1 MKAPHTNK
9 APRLRIGGSPVHPPL
24 TYIPATFLL
33 TGPLC
38 DLAATRTGSK
48 DLAKA
53 GYWQQ
58 LVAAVMAPV
67 VALTGLLDWLRMPP
81 DAPGKGI
88 GMAHALL
95 NYTAAGVTGWHLLR
109 RRAKPQDVK
118 RIDPRASA
126 AVLGIVAV
134 SAHLGG
140 ELAYRYGVRSE
151 RAQPLRDGG

>member
-1 MKAPHTNK
+1 MKAPHTEK
-9 APRLRIGGSPVHPPL
+9 APKLRIFGSPVHPPL

-38 DLAATRTGSK
+38 DIAAVRTGSK

-58 LVAAVMAPV
+58 AVAAAMAPV
-67 VALTGLLDWLRMPP
+67 VALTGLLDWLRLPS
-81 DAPGKGI
+81 DAPGKGL
-88 GMAHALL
+88 GAVHALL
-95 NYTAAGVTGWHLLR
+95 NYLGAGLTVWGLLK

-118 RIDPRASA
+118 RIDPRVSA
-126 AVLGIVAV
+126 AVLGVVAV

-140 ELAYRYGVRSE
+140 ELAYRHGLRSE
-151 RAQPLRDGG
+151 KAQPL

>member
-24 TYIPATFLL
+24 TYIPVAFLL
-33 TGPLC
+33 TGPVC
-38 DLAATRTGSK
+38 DLLARKTRSK

-67 VALTGLLDWLRMPP
+67 VMLTGLLDWLRIPSG
-81 DAPGKGI
+81 APGKTLGI
-88 GMAHALL
+88 LHATL
-95 NYTAAGVTGWHLLR
+95 NYAAAGLTGYGLLR

-118 RIDPRASA
+118 RIDPRVSA
-126 AVLGIVAV
+126 AVLGLVAV
-134 SAHLGG
+134 SGHLGG
-140 ELAYRYGVRSE
+140 ELAYNKGVRAE
-151 RAQPLRDGG
+151 QAQPLR

>member
-1 MKAPHTNK
+1 MKPPHTNK

-38 DLAATRTGSK
+38 DLAATRTRSK

-67 VALTGLLDWLRMPP
+67 VALTGLLDWLRMPS
-81 DAPGKGI
+81 DAPGKRMGL
-88 GMAHALL
+88 AHALL
-95 NYTAAGVTGWHLLR
+95 NYAAVGVTARGLLL

-126 AVLGIVAV
+126 AVLGMVAV

-140 ELAYRYGVRSE
+140 ELAYRHGVRSE
-151 RAQPLRDGG
+151 RAQPLRGDA